1 MLYFV
6 GLCEALGNRLSD
18 KCYPCPL
25 ASGDYSTR
33 TGMLLRDTYQP
44 LFSILQENLKDL
56 TESGRGGFFYFYFLL

>member
-1 MLYFV
+1 V
-6 GLCEALGNRLSD
+6 ALGNRLSD

-56 TESGRGGFFYFYFLL
+56 TESGRGVTISKLYKVTVFKYGL